1 MEERPSRLSQNI
13 DNGEAR
19 LRKDNWANGIFS
31 LKSVVARI
39 VQACIPEYKLF
50 PYKLIEEECIDSFMD
65 SSGKCTP
72 EIAKA
77 LMTKRPLPNG
87 YQMDCDLLFEI
98 NPPMHLRGRWK
109 PQLLN
114 IEVQNDSRMLDRCIG
129 RGMLY
134 ASGIYY
140 MEYEST
146 YKYPEFEKAWRVNS
160 VWLCPAAPVERQGTV
175 LKFRMVGENMPKGGN
190 LPPIDFYDRIR
201 LAFVNTG
208 GVKGRGRQDICGFIW
223 ALTTTALSAE
233 KRKTC
238 LKEAFGM
245 EMTQVVEKEIDHYD
259 WMLVSYGSE
268 HFEDEKKQCR
278 KEGERS
284 GFVKGEQS
292 GFVKGEQSGF
302 VKGELEKSESIA
314 LKLLE
319 DNYPLE
325 KISKVTGLD
334 IPRIL
339 QLAKDNNL
347 ERTTYLRRP

>member
-1 MEERPSRLSQNI
+1 MEERPNRLSQNI
-13 DNGEAR
+13 DNGGAR
-19 LRKDNWANGIFS
+19 LRKDNWANGVFS
-31 LKSVVARI
+31 LKSVVARV
-39 VQACIPEYKLF
+39 VQSCIPEYKPF
-50 PYKLIEEECIDSFMD
+50 PYKLIEEECIDSFID

-77 LMTKRPLPNG
+77 LMTKRPLPNS
-87 YQMDCDLLFEI
+87 YQMDCDRLFEI
-98 NPPMHLRGRWK
+98 KPPLHLRDSWK

-134 ASGIYY
+134 VSGIYY

-175 LKFRMVGENMPKGGN
+175 LRFRMAAEGMPKGGS
-190 LPPIDFYDRIR
+190 LPPIDFHDRLR
-201 LAFVNTG
+201 LTFVNTG
-208 GVKGRGRQDICGFIW
+208 GVKGRKRHDICGFIW
-223 ALTTTALSAE
+223 ALTTTGLSPE
-233 KRKTC
+233 KRKEC
-238 LKEAFGM
+238 LKEKFGM
-245 EMTQVVEKEIDHYD
+245 EMTQVVEKELDHYD

-268 HFEDEKKQCR
+268 QFEKEKKQCR
-278 KEGERS
+278 KEGEQS

-314 LKLLE
+314 LKMLKS
-319 DNYPLE
+319 NYSPE
-325 KISKVTGLD
+325 EISRLTGLD
-334 IPRIL
+334 VPRIL
-339 QLAKDNNL
+339 QIAKDNYL
-347 ERTTYLRRP
+347 EMP